1 MAQLGERL
9 LEAGSGW
16 DGNAVDTGKPD
27 ESDSLRAQLQ
37 HAVATAAALES
48 HLRHALIFRAMS
60 SNQIDSYIRL
70 LKSEV
75 EL

>member
-1 MAQLGERL
+1 MSQLGERL

-16 DGNAVDTGKPD
+16 NGEAVDTGKPD
-27 ESDSLRAQLQ
+27 QSDSLRAQLQ
-37 HAVATAAALES
+37 HVTATATALEA

-60 SNQIDSYIRL
+60 SNQIDSYIKI